1 MQALPLSLVSSLELE
16 ALVTA
21 LSSTPFTLPAS
32 IHTSSTDG
40 GSVDQQHQH
49 AHRQQQQ
56 QQLQQRLGAGD
67 SWGVQLLRGFLTLQ
81 RFITQ
86 VSVLPLSR
94 WGVTALGH

>member
-1 MQALPLSLVSSLELE
+1 MQALPLSLVSPLELE

-32 IHTSSTDG
+32 IHASSTDC

-49 AHRQQQQ
+49 AHRQQQ
-56 QQLQQRLGAGD
+56 QQRLGAGD

-86 VSVLPLSR
+86 VSVLPHSR
-94 WGVTALGH
+94 WGVTGLGH